1 MSKLD
6 DLEAWRDA
14 MIPFLEAQKPKPQ
27 TGMPRHRMGV
37 HLIGNREPDFQYMER
52 LRPAAVKIVDPD
64 PAVVRRVLASLDP
77 NGVVVLRDHPMS
89 EQKADMARD
98 PYGTGRR
105 HALDWIYKL
114 TTGRFAE
121 FGRDPRIVVV
131 GINEPDVHNQAEE
144 EIVFQ
149 YTKTFL
155 ETLTTNNLRGGAL
168 NLSVGWPREP
178 DGWNILSRLE
188 KTILDNNG
196 FLIGHAYWYPT
207 VQDNFLSYGNRISK
221 CPMTVPIIIGE
232 CGYTRQLA
240 NLPQPWGWIG
250 NMTPPAYAEQLWW
263 YHDNVDPNVFA
274 IMPFTTGF
282 ASQDWASKDTQPAH
296 ADILAR
302 VRTYTFPAV
311 WPVKKGEPVPPPTDS
326 DKNLII
332 YPKYMGKVTGWYG
345 SLYTNA
351 AGAKYAHEGL
361 DISMK
366 EFTPV
371 YAAYDGVVA
380 YSDVEPTTYGE
391 YIRTYH
397 PELNVCFF
405 YGHLAERRVQ
415 TGNSVKQGQLL
426 GYSGNTGNSTGPH
439 LHFEVRLM
447 TPSGGY
453 QTGISAKGN
462 ARVDPLA
469 WLAGWLAAGK
479 KAEQR

>member
-1 MSKLD
+1 M
-6 DLEAWRDA
+6 
-14 MIPFLEAQKPKPQ
+14 
-27 TGMPRHRMGV
+27 
-37 HLIGNREPDFQYMER
+37 
-52 LRPAAVKIVDPD
+52 
-64 PAVVRRVLASLDP
+64 
-77 NGVVVLRDHPMS
+77 
-89 EQKADMARD
+89 
-98 PYGTGRR
+98 
-105 HALDWIYKL
+105 
-114 TTGRFAE
+114 
-121 FGRDPRIVVV
+121 
-131 GINEPDVHNQAEE
+131 
-144 EIVFQ
+144 
-149 YTKTFL
+149 
-155 ETLTTNNLRGGAL
+155 
-168 NLSVGWPREP
+168 
-178 DGWNILSRLE
+178 
-188 KTILDNNG
+188 
-196 FLIGHAYWYPT
+196 
-207 VQDNFLSYGNRISK
+207 
-221 CPMTVPIIIGE
+221 
-232 CGYTRQLA
+232 
-240 NLPQPWGWIG
+240 
-250 NMTPPAYAEQLWW
+250 
-263 YHDNVDPNVFA
+263 
-274 IMPFTTGF
+274 
-282 ASQDWASKDTQPAH
+282 
-296 ADILAR
+296 
-302 VRTYTFPAV
+302 
-311 WPVKKGEPVPPPTDS
+311 PPPTDS

-332 YPKYMGKVTGWYG
+332 YPKYTGKVTGWYG

-366 EFTPV
+366 EFTPI

-405 YGHLAERRVQ
+405 YGHLALREVQ